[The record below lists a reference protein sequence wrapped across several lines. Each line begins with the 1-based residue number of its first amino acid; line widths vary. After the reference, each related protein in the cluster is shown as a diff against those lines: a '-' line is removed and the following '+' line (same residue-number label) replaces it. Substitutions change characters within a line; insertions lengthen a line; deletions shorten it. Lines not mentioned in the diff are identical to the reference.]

1 MGRALSY
8 PCRMEEQPLEPE
20 VVEEDSDESRVESI
34 SRPSM
39 IIRIASMTRA
49 MLEEVRAA
57 PLDEAGRTRLLAV
70 HDQSLEELKEV
81 LSEDLRAEFEEIFVP
96 LQGTPTQSELRVA
109 QAQLVGWLEGLFH
122 GIQASLFSQQV
133 AAAAQLEEM
142 KQRRMLEPQNTENQ
156 PGLYL

>member
-1 MGRALSY
+1 
-8 PCRMEEQPLEPE
+8 MEDPVEPE
-20 VVEEDSDESRVESI
+20 VVTADDAPPAAESI

-49 MLEEVRAA
+49 MLEEVRGA
-57 PLDEAGRTRLLAV
+57 PLDEAGRKRLLAV

-81 LSEDLRAEFEEIFVP
+81 LSEDLRREFEEIFIP
-96 LQGTPTQSELRVA
+96 LKGTPSQSELRIA

-133 AAAAQLEEM
+133 AAASQLEEM
-142 KQRRMLEPQNTENQ
+142 RQRRMLEGGARKEQEQ

>member
-1 MGRALSY
+1 
-8 PCRMEEQPLEPE
+8 MEEPVEPE
-20 VVEEDSDESRVESI
+20 VVDADDAAPATESI

-49 MLEEVRAA
+49 MLEEVRGA
-57 PLDEAGRTRLLAV
+57 PLDEAGRKRLLAV
-70 HDQSLEELKEV
+70 HGQSLEELKAV
-81 LSEDLRAEFEEIFVP
+81 LSEDLRQEFEEIFVP
-96 LQGTPTQSELRVA
+96 LQGTPSQSELRIA

-133 AAAAQLEEM
+133 AAASQLEEM
-142 KQRRMLEPQNTENQ
+142 RQRRMLEGGTNKEQEQ

>member
-1 MGRALSY
+1 MD
-8 PCRMEEQPLEPE
+8 EPLEPE
-20 VVEEDSDESRVESI
+20 VVDEAQEAAHTESI

-49 MLEEVRAA
+49 MLEEVRSA
-57 PLDEAGRTRLLAV
+57 PLDEAGRARLLAV

-81 LSEDLRAEFEEIFVP
+81 LSEDLRHEFEEIFIP
-96 LQGTPTQSELRVA
+96 LKGTPTQSELRIA

-142 KQRRMLEPQNTENQ
+142 NQRRMLEQGQ
-156 PGLYL
+156 DKSPGLYL

>member
-1 MGRALSY
+1 MD
-8 PCRMEEQPLEPE
+8 EPLEPE
-20 VVEEDSDESRVESI
+20 VVEDAEDSTHTESI

-57 PLDEAGRTRLLAV
+57 PLDEAGRKRLLAV

-81 LSEDLRAEFEEIFVP
+81 LSEDLRQEFEEIFVP

-142 KQRRMLEPQNTENQ
+142 KQRRALEAGGGNEKQ

>member
-1 MGRALSY
+1 M
-8 PCRMEEQPLEPE
+8 EQPQEPE
-20 VVEEDSDESRVESI
+20 VVAEDEAPSQDESI

-49 MLEEVRAA
+49 MLEEVRSA
-57 PLDEAGRTRLLAV
+57 PLDEAGRKRLLKV

-81 LSEDLRAEFEEIFVP
+81 LSADLRREFEEIFVP
-96 LQGTPTQSELRVA
+96 LQGTPTQSELRIA

-142 KQRRMLEPQNTENQ
+142 KQRRMLEGGATEDQ
-156 PGLYL
+156 PPGLYL

>member
-1 MGRALSY
+1 
-8 PCRMEEQPLEPE
+8 
-20 VVEEDSDESRVESI
+20 
-34 SRPSM
+34 M

-49 MLEEVRAA
+49 MLEEVRGA
-57 PLDEAGRTRLLAV
+57 PLDEAGRKRLLKV

-81 LSEDLRAEFEEIFVP
+81 LSDDLRREFEEIFVP
-96 LQGTPTQSELRVA
+96 LQGTPTQSELRIA

-142 KQRRMLEPQNTENQ
+142 KQRRMLEGGTSEDQP

>member
-1 MGRALSY
+1 M
-8 PCRMEEQPLEPE
+8 PEPIEPE
-20 VVEEDSDESRVESI
+20 VVEDQPEVVEDASDGPHTESI

-57 PLDEAGRTRLLAV
+57 PLDEAGRARLLAV

-81 LSEDLRAEFEEIFVP
+81 LSDDLREEFEEIFVP
-96 LQGTPTQSELRVA
+96 LKGTPTQSELRVA

-142 KQRRMLEPQNTENQ
+142 NQRRMLEGGGDEKQ

>member
-1 MGRALSY
+1 M
-8 PCRMEEQPLEPE
+8 EQPQEPE
-20 VVEEDSDESRVESI
+20 VVTEDEVPSQDESI

-49 MLEEVRAA
+49 MLEEVRGA
-57 PLDEAGRTRLLAV
+57 PLDEAGRKRLLKV

-81 LSEDLRAEFEEIFVP
+81 LSTDLRREFEEIFVP
-96 LQGTPTQSELRVA
+96 LQGTPTQSELRIA

-142 KQRRMLEPQNTENQ
+142 KQRRMLEGGGTEDQ
-156 PGLYL
+156 PPGLYL

>member
-1 MGRALSY
+1 
-8 PCRMEEQPLEPE
+8 MEEPLEPE
-20 VVEEDSDESRVESI
+20 VVEDDEESTHTESI

-49 MLEEVRAA
+49 MLEEVRGA
-57 PLDEAGRTRLLAV
+57 PLDEAGRKRLLRV

-81 LSEDLRAEFEEIFVP
+81 LSDDLRQEFEEIFVP
-96 LQGTPTQSELRVA
+96 LQGTPSQSELRVA

-142 KQRRMLEPQNTENQ
+142 RQRRMLERGGGNEEKQ